1 MSTIYRSNNN
11 NNDSRSIGLGRGVY
25 PEGDE
30 IHTHTQTNGNVSHKL
45 RMEKTFLSIPP
56 PPPEKTTTRI
66 TPEAPP
72 PDGIAVCRLL
82 SMSLSSF
89 LLPKTRNLH
98 LGIEFLGISFNAY
111 PNTTKH
117 MEDVDVG
124 RTRAYLVRW
133 CRGRNR
139 ASSSSRGR

>member
-1 MSTIYRSNNN
+1 MSTIYRSSNN

-30 IHTHTQTNGNVSHKL
+30 IHTHTNEWEWNVSHKL
-45 RMEKTFLSIPP
+45 RMEKTFLSTRGNNNKNNPRS
-56 PPPEKTTTRI
+56 TTTRW
-66 TPEAPP
+66 
-72 PDGIAVCRLL
+72 DCRL
-82 SMSLSSF
+82 SF
-89 LLPKTRNLH
+89 AVPVLLLPKTRNLH